1 MAWCVQRN
9 ATERLRCEA
18 LIRET
23 AFSVHEWLGP
33 IRDAQRRDEA
43 NFDSKRAMEGL
54 TRLYL
59 AQEEAFSAQHNDNHW
74 CGKAGKSEGVD
85 ACRADT
91 SFTTTL
97 PPGEEFVGEWN
108 ARSLERARAAWESR
122 EPGLYKHVFF
132 DENRLRINFGA
143 RPLTMQGTLVTLD
156 QLGQLYEKVSV
167 PNDVH

>member
-1 MAWCVQRN
+1 
-9 ATERLRCEA
+9 
-18 LIRET
+18 
-23 AFSVHEWLGP
+23 
-33 IRDAQRRDEA
+33 
-43 NFDSKRAMEGL
+43 
-54 TRLYL
+54 
-59 AQEEAFSAQHNDNHW
+59 
-74 CGKAGKSEGVD
+74 
-85 ACRADT
+85 
-91 SFTTTL
+91 L
-97 PPGEEFVGEWN
+97 PPGEEFVGEWS